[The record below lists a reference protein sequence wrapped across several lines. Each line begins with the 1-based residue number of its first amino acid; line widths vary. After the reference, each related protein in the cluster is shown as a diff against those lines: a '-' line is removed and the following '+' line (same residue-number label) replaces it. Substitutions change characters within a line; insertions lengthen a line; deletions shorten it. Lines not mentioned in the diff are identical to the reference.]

1 MARLRLLVAD
11 DHPIVRHG
19 LRKIVEAQP
28 DWEIVGEASDGQDAV
43 QQTLRLRP
51 DVAIVDIG
59 MPVVDGIEATRQIS
73 QRCPDVQV
81 LILSMHADEA
91 YVVRS
96 LQAGAKGYL
105 LKDSA
110 GADLIQAV
118 AAAAQGKSF
127 FSPAVARVMLDDYM
141 RHLAEQGKTDPY
153 ESLSERER
161 QIFHLIANGQSNK
174 EIASLL
180 NLSPRTVETH
190 RANILEKLHLH
201 SAIELVLYAVRK
213 GILH

>member
-59 MPVVDGIEATRQIS
+59 MPIVDGIEATRQIS